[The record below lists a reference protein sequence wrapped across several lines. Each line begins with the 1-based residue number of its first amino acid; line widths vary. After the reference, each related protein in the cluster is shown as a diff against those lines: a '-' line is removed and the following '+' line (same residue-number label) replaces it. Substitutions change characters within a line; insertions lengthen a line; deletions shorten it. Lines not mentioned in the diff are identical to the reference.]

1 MIECKEAFLLH
12 DHSNFDDS
20 NNHIKVNHITINVPI
35 SKSKV
40 YWLVERERARIL
52 IYYSSIMYQAKLLDS
67 QNLQHNHQ
75 GQQCNIKK
83 RHVIIVGRLLLVQ
96 EKWEISGPPLL
107 HCDVASALWNS
118 LFTRF
123 SMSWIILRRA
133 IDLLA
138 CW

>member
-52 IYYSSIMYQAKLLDS
+52 IYYSSIMYQAKLFDS

-83 RHVIIVGRLLLVQ
+83 RHVIIVDRLLLMQ
-96 EKWEISGPPLL
+96 EKWGISGPPSSSLRCGFRSVKFSL
-107 HCDVASALWNS
+107 HS
-118 LFTRF
+118 
-123 SMSWIILRRA
+123 I
-133 IDLLA
+133 
-138 CW
+138 